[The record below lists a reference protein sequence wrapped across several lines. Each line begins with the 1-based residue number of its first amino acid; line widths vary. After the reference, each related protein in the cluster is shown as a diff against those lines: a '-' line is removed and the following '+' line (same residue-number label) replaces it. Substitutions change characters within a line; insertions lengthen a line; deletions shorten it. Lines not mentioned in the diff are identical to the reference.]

1 MGDRVLVR
9 LRWHMRGP
17 HSGVEGD
24 QCYSAI
30 CTLRDGRVI
39 LEEFFL
45 DHGQALKAVGLEE

>member
-1 MGDRVLVR
+1 MGTRR
-9 LRWHMRGP
+9 L
-17 HSGVEGD
+17 GD

-45 DHGQALKAVGLEE
+45 EHGQALKAVGLEE

>member
-1 MGDRVLVR
+1 
-9 LRWHMRGP
+9 MRGP